1 MNKITYDV
9 VVIGGGPAGMAAA
22 LKAADAGASTAI
34 VERNAQLGGIL
45 RQCIHPGFGLT
56 YFKEELTGPEYAQ
69 RFIDRVENS
78 PIKVYLG
85 SMVLSIH
92 HDDESGTSDV
102 VFMSETGMVTLTA
115 HAVVLAMGCR
125 ERTRSEIKIPGSRPA
140 GVFTAG
146 LAQRYINIENLK
158 PGSRFVILGSGD
170 IGLIM
175 ARRLTLEGAK
185 VLGVYEVK
193 PTPSGLTRNIH
204 QCLIDFDIPL
214 HLSHTVTRVF
224 GEDRLTAVEVAKV
237 DEKMQPIKGTEEIIE
252 CDALILSV
260 GLIPENELAESLDV
274 DINRRTKGP
283 VCDQNYMTSV
293 EGVYSA
299 GNCLHVNDLV
309 DYVTENALEA
319 GRNSAHYEK
328 RARKYVPLSI
338 DNNFL
343 YIVPTV
349 LDVNGDTSD
358 VTVYFR
364 ASRDMKNARLRLS
377 VDGKEVMTK
386 KYQAVRP
393 PEMER
398 LKINFKDFGVNE
410 NSKVEFTLFEE
421 E

>member
-1 MNKITYDV
+1 MKKQLV
-9 VVIGGGPAGMAAA
+9 VVGGGPAGLAAA
-22 LKAADAGASTAI
+22 LSAYDSGVKDI
-34 VERNAQLGGIL
+34 VILEREHRLGGIL
-45 RQCIHPGFGLT
+45 NQCIHNGFGLHT
-56 YFKEELTGPEYAQ
+56 FKEELTGPEYAERYISQ
-69 RFIDRVENS
+69 VEERKIPYLLDTTVLNVS
-78 PIKVYLG
+78 RDKKVTYINKEQG
-85 SMVLSIH
+85 Q
-92 HDDESGTSDV
+92 
-102 VFMSETGMVTLTA
+102 VTVEA
-115 HAVVLAMGCR
+115 DAVILACGCR
-125 ERTRSEIKIPGSRPA
+125 ERPRGAIGIAGGRVAGIYSAGTAQKFVNIDGFMPGKE
-140 GVFTAG
+140 V
-146 LAQRYINIENLK
+146 
-158 PGSRFVILGSGD
+158 VILGSGD

-319 GRNSAHYEK
+319 GKNSAHYEK

>member
-1 MNKITYDV
+1 MRNYDV
-9 VVIGGGPAGMAAA
+9 VVIGGGPAGLSAAQSA
-22 LKAADAGASTAI
+22 CLKGGKVAI
-34 VERNAQLGGIL
+34 IEREARLGGIL
-45 RQCIHPGFGLT
+45 KQCVHDGFGLIR
-56 YFKEELTGPEYAQ
+56 FGEKLAGPEYSE
-69 RFIDRVENS
+69 RYIDFVRELD
-78 PIKVYLG
+78 I
-85 SMVLSIH
+85 
-92 HDDESGTSDV
+92 DT
-102 VFMSETGMVTLTA
+102 FTFTFVTRIEKKDGGFEITA
-115 HAVVLAMGCR
+115 VSKDGIEKFFAKALVLATGCR
-125 ERTRSEIKIPGSRPA
+125 ERTAKQVLIQGTRPA

-146 LAQRYINIENLK
+146 TAQNFVNLQGK
-158 PGSRFVILGSGD
+158 LPTKKCVILGSGD

-175 ARRLTLEGAK
+175 ARRLTLEGAT
-185 VLGVYEVK
+185 VEGVYEVK

-204 QCLIDFDIPL
+204 QCLHDFNIPL

-224 GEDRLTAVEVAKV
+224 GTDRLEAVEVAKV
-237 DEKMQPIKGTEEIIE
+237 DDKMQPVDGTQRRID

-260 GLIPENELAESLDV
+260 GLIPENELAESLNV

>member
-1 MNKITYDV
+1 M
-9 VVIGGGPAGMAAA
+9 
-22 LKAADAGASTAI
+22 
-34 VERNAQLGGIL
+34 
-45 RQCIHPGFGLT
+45 
-56 YFKEELTGPEYAQ
+56 
-69 RFIDRVENS
+69 
-78 PIKVYLG
+78 
-85 SMVLSIH
+85 
-92 HDDESGTSDV
+92 
-102 VFMSETGMVTLTA
+102 
-115 HAVVLAMGCR
+115 
-125 ERTRSEIKIPGSRPA
+125 
-140 GVFTAG
+140 
-146 LAQRYINIENLK
+146 
-158 PGSRFVILGSGD
+158 
-170 IGLIM
+170 
-175 ARRLTLEGAK
+175 
-185 VLGVYEVK
+185 
-193 PTPSGLTRNIH
+193 
-204 QCLIDFDIPL
+204 
-214 HLSHTVTRVF
+214 SHTVTRVF

-293 EGVYSA
+293 EGIYSA

-309 DYVTENALEA
+309 DYITENALEA